1 LHNAETSGFAAGKLL
16 KPLTATHARWSYTPN
31 ASGVEA
37 LAVEAKAAN
46 PKFAHAKAL

>member
-1 LHNAETSGFAAGKLL
+1 LHDADISGFAAGMLL

-37 LAVEAKAAN
+37 LDVEATAAN
-46 PKFAHAKAL
+46 PKLQR